1 MRHSIRLCAL
11 FLVFSVTAAAGQQD
25 VVVSGGSSYSLR
37 PGDVIRISVWG
48 QDDYSG
54 QFQVDENGRIQ
65 YPLVG
70 EIDLEGRTVADVRD
84 EIRRALGEI
93 FNRPF
98 VTITPLFR
106 IAVLGEVQAPGL
118 LTVDPTLS
126 VLDVVAMAGGPTTD
140 GNINKIRLLR
150 QSSELQLGV
159 RTDRIGGQTLQE
171 IGIRSGD
178 QVFVPQKA
186 LTTTDWLILI
196 QLAQLALS
204 VGILVVTL

>member
-1 MRHSIRLCAL
+1 MKRSIGLCAL
-11 FLVFSVTAAAGQQD
+11 FLVLSATAGAGQQD
-25 VVVSGGSSYSLR
+25 VVISGGSSYSLR

-70 EIDLEGRTVADVRD
+70 EIDLEGRTVANVRD
-84 EIRRALGEI
+84 QIRAALGEI

-126 VLDVVAMAGGPTTD
+126 VLDVVAMAGGPTRD
-140 GNINKIRLLR
+140 GNINRIRLLR
-150 QSSELQLGV
+150 QSSELELGV
-159 RTDRIGGQTLQE
+159 RADRIGGQTLQE

-178 QVFVPQKA
+178 QVLIPKKA
-186 LTTTDWLILI
+186 ITTTEWQILI
-196 QLAQLALS
+196 QLAQLAIS
-204 VGILVVTL
+204 VVILVNTL